1 MAESQ
6 PSLEVPD
13 GAPIKKYAWHEGSM
27 VVPPEKWWH
36 QHFNASDR
44 PARYLALRAFG
55 SKKYQGAGKQY
66 QPSLDRKKGGSQI
79 QDADE
84 EPIVREWFHEALAK
98 CGAHTQMVKQ
108 CEKK

>member
-1 MAESQ
+1 M
-6 PSLEVPD
+6 
-13 GAPIKKYAWHEGSM
+13 KTAWSYHR
-27 VVPPEKWWH
+27 KWWH

-79 QDADE
+79 EYADE

-98 CGAHTQMVKQ
+98 RGAQSSDGETVRENLMKDAIDARV
-108 CEKK
+108 